1 MPFRSV
7 MNAIKSFTSPEMNVD
22 GGLSRE
28 LTHSP
33 SLRTVQEREQLLR
46 MKEAMYRVQYE
57 QAQHEEAK
65 QAAMMAQMGKPQQ
78 DMTATALAQLGANR
92 MSNTITDQQ
101 IEALA
106 KSYEKEITKKL
117 VEAGIFPQ
125 GDDDGVTLD
134 ESELELTDEAKQRLE
149 LKIAALKKM
158 WADEDEGAK

>member
-1 MPFRSV
+1 
-7 MNAIKSFTSPEMNVD
+7 
-22 GGLSRE
+22 
-28 LTHSP
+28 
-33 SLRTVQEREQLLR
+33 
-46 MKEAMYRVQYE
+46 
-57 QAQHEEAK
+57 
-65 QAAMMAQMGKPQQ
+65 
-78 DMTATALAQLGANR
+78 
-92 MSNTITDQQ
+92 MSSTITDQQ

-158 WADEDEGAK
+158 WEDEDEGAK